1 MAEGRSVAAGT
12 IQKQQ
17 TSTKLLKMVCYFVIE
32 GTFSFNTAC
41 GRKREQS
48 ARFNGILAE
57 QRKLSA
63 MNQPYI
69 RIWKNSEVKP
79 HRRVRVHSRSSF

>member
-32 GTFSFNTAC
+32 AG
-41 GRKREQS
+41 
-48 ARFNGILAE
+48 
-57 QRKLSA
+57 LSVSTL
-63 MNQPYI
+63 PVEE
-69 RIWKNSEVKP
+69 KES
-79 HRRVRVHSRSSF
+79 RVRVLMVYWQNKESCQQ